1 MFYKFLSQEL
11 GYLFQSIN
19 HGITGV
25 FLDQVRSVTAQFF
38 ALPMEEKLKC
48 SRAVDSTEGYG
59 NDMILS
65 EDQILDWTDR
75 LYLIVSPEDRR
86 QFKFWP
92 EKPEIFRYVL
102 TMLPEDYK
110 DNG

>member
-1 MFYKFLSQEL
+1 MFYKFFSQEL

-38 ALPMEEKLKC
+38 ALPMEDKLKY

-75 LYLIVSPEDRR
+75 LYLILSPEDQR

-92 EKPEIFRYVL
+92 EKPEIFRYVNHA
-102 TMLPEDYK
+102 T
-110 DNG
+110 